1 MHSSIFFMI
10 FSFILY
16 VALII
21 GFFAL
26 AYFILNKEIKNGLI
40 EAYKEIQKLK
50 WSYFHNYILVSII
63 RSTGFFFFIM
73 QNKRTTNFMPD
84 S

>member
-1 MHSSIFFMI
+1 MI

-26 AYFILNKEIKNGLI
+26 AYFILKKAIKNGLI

-50 WSYFHNYILVSII
+50 WSYFHNYILGSLI

>member
-26 AYFILNKEIKNGLI
+26 AYFILKKAIKNGII

-50 WSYFHNYILVSII
+50 
-63 RSTGFFFFIM
+63 
-73 QNKRTTNFMPD
+73 
-84 S
+84 